1 MDISESLATLG
12 LNEKQSAIYV
22 ALLQLGRGS
31 AYSIADKAGIKR
43 PTAYV
48 ILGELIEKG
57 LVSQVPRARKKLY
70 VAVSPEQAF
79 ASADERLTLAK
90 QKLPELLAMTKG
102 ADSKVSV
109 LFFEG
114 LKGIKQVMEYKRDE
128 DKGKEFVGFYA
139 TSANLPKGL
148 TEYFDEWNEKN
159 RRRKITMR
167 GIVPDHDSLEQ
178 YRENDVRHGRKMKVV
193 PHSEL
198 SSEVAIDISERIVR
212 IHDYKNLQGI
222 AIENADV
229 AKTLREVFEM
239 LWSRIPEG
247 KL

>member
-1 MDISESLATLG
+1 MDVSESLTALG
-12 LNEKQSAIYV
+12 LNEKQSTIYV

-57 LVSQVPRARKKLY
+57 LVSRVPRVRKQLY

-79 ASADERLTLAK
+79 ASAEERLAAAK

-102 ADSKVSV
+102 ADSKVNV

-114 LKGIKQVMEYKRDE
+114 VKGIKQVMEYKREE

-139 TSANLPKGL
+139 MTKNVPKDL
-148 TEYFDEWNEKN
+148 LEYFEEWNEKV
-159 RRRKITMR
+159 RKRGTTMR
-167 GIVPDHDSLEQ
+167 GIVPDHSTLAFHRSQDKHL
-178 YRENDVRHGRKMKVV
+178 GRDMKIV
-193 PHSEL
+193 PYKQF

-212 IHDYKNLQGI
+212 IHDYKNLQGV

-229 AKTLREVFEM
+229 AKTMREIFEM
-239 LWSRIPEG
+239 LWSRIPERET
-247 KL
+247 

>member
-48 ILGELIEKG
+48 ILGELMEKG
-57 LVSQVPRARKKLY
+57 LVTQVPRVRKKLY

-79 ASADERLTLAK
+79 ASADEKLTLAK
-90 QKLPELLAMTKG
+90 EKLPELLAMTKG

-114 LKGIKQVMEYKRDE
+114 IKGIKQVMEYKRDE

-139 TSANLPKGL
+139 TSANLPKEL
-148 TEYFDEWNEKN
+148 TSYFDEWNEKN

-178 YRENDVRHGRKMKVV
+178 YRANDERHGRRMKVV

-229 AKTLREVFEM
+229 AKTMREIFEM
-239 LWSRIPEG
+239 LWSRIPN
-247 KL
+247 KT